1 MNANPAN
8 IKIKSTPLLLRSL
21 RYRNFRLF
29 FTGQL
34 LSLIGSWMQHV
45 ALSWLI
51 YRLTH
56 SPMMLGLTAFLGQ
69 CPILLLTP
77 IAGVYADRHN
87 RHRLLLVTQTSAMVL
102 AFILSALVLTD
113 TIEIWHIFVLNICA
127 GIIFAFDIPVRHA
140 FISDMVERKED
151 LGNAIALNSSI
162 FNMARLVGPAC
173 AGFLIAT
180 AGEGICFLVNGLSY
194 LTIIVALGLMK
205 IKLNPQMKERKQI
218 LYEIRDGFRYALT
231 LTTIKSIL
239 LLLSMIS
246 LMGISYQI
254 LIPVYAKDIFQ
265 GGPSLFGFLVSG
277 SGAGALLGA
286 LYLALRR
293 SVVGL
298 EKIIAFTAGLF
309 GISIILFSV
318 SRILWLSFLT
328 SCLAGFGMMVQM
340 ASSNTVLQTIVDE
353 DKRGRIMSFYAVAFM
368 GSMPIGSLLAGFL
381 ASRIGAPFT
390 LLIGGSC
397 CLIVAGLFARQL
409 PSLQTEIHPIYRK
422 KGIIPEL
429 AKGMQSTVRF

>member
-1 MNANPAN
+1 MNNNPTDL
-8 IKIKSTPLLLRSL
+8 KINRIGLLVRAL

-34 LSLIGSWMQHV
+34 FSLVGSWMQHV

-56 SPMMLGLTAFLGQ
+56 SPLMLGLTAFMGQ
-69 CPILLLTP
+69 IPILFLTP

-87 RHRLLLVTQTSAMVL
+87 RHHLLLLTQSSAMTL
-102 AFILSALVLTD
+102 AFILAGLVLTGA
-113 TIEIWHIFVLNICA
+113 IRVWHIFVINGLA
-127 GIIFAFDIPVRHA
+127 GITFAFDIPVRQA
-140 FISDMVERKED
+140 FISDMVEKKED

-162 FNMARLVGPAC
+162 FNAARLIGPAC
-173 AGFLIAT
+173 AGVLIAT
-180 AGEGICFLVNGLSY
+180 VGEGICFLVNALSY

-205 IKLNPQMKERKQI
+205 IHLAPKIKNRKHVLQ
-218 LYEIRDGFRYALT
+218 EIREGFHYAMT
-231 LTTIKSIL
+231 FRSIKSIL
-239 LLLSMIS
+239 LLLALIS

-254 LIPVYAKDIFQ
+254 LIPVFAKDIFH
-265 GGPSLFGFLVSG
+265 GGPHVFGFLVSG

-286 LYLALRR
+286 VYLALRR

-298 EKIIAFTAGLF
+298 EKIIALTSGLF
-309 GISIILFSV
+309 GISVILFSV
-318 SRILWLSFLT
+318 SRVLWLSLLMC
-328 SCLAGFGMMVQM
+328 CLAGFGMMVQM

-368 GSMPIGSLLAGFL
+368 GSMPVGSLLAGLL
-381 ASRIGAPFT
+381 ANRIGAPNT

-397 CLIVAGLFARQL
+397 CLFFAVLFGRQL
-409 PSLQTEIHPIYRK
+409 PSLQKEIHPIYRE
-422 KGIIPEL
+422 KGIIPEV
-429 AKGMQSTVRF
+429 AQGMQSTIRF